1 MGAAASTASSLP
13 LERWTAEQRGRRAAR
28 DDAVNEAA
36 VARFLGSA
44 AVAGSLWALKGSEEI
59 AAWCESRGVDAS
71 VAAALD
77 RPRGAVEALAVPLSV
92 FQRRVGAPLG
102 VYRMAVAKLIRHG
115 GFDFYRVLYRDLT
128 ASVVSPLQD
137 WAWVRHVGAGTY
149 GNVCAVRSLH
159 NDSTVACKLLGCDDD
174 ARRMLGVRACTD
186 VGDAQ
191 QEMARLT
198 QVSSPHCVRLRQYAT
213 VAEPLILWALTDLCG
228 RRCPAPEAA
237 AAAGRRASSWWRD
250 ATAGLAAIH
259 KLRVA
264 HRDVKTENIFL
275 HGCGTPAFLAPE
287 ILSNQPYTLKAD
299 VWSLGCVFFET
310 VAGRPLNA
318 MAHDDDTIVAQFREA
333 AAARGLPGLFPR
345 VFERILRR
353 DPDDRPSSS
362 DVLAAFDD
370 DETPPLGKS
379 GSARVAPAPPDET
392 VAAAAWR
399 QRQLKRRASSSKPKP
414 PAPRPAPAP
423 AAPKP
428 PPSREVERLAS
439 FLKEA
444 LDDAEPPRDAAADER
459 KARQR
464 AAEDAKAIA
473 ELERG
478 AASVR
483 DFHSAPPTAA
493 AVRERAPVP
502 AEPDEPAAPVN

>member
-1 MGAAASTASSLP
+1 M
-13 LERWTAEQRGRRAAR
+13 
-28 DDAVNEAA
+28 V
-36 VARFLGSA
+36 
-44 AVAGSLWALKGSEEI
+44 
-59 AAWCESRGVDAS
+59 
-71 VAAALD
+71 
-77 RPRGAVEALAVPLSV
+77 
-92 FQRRVGAPLG
+92 
-102 VYRMAVAKLIRHG
+102 
-115 GFDFYRVLYRDLT
+115 
-128 ASVVSPLQD
+128 
-137 WAWVRHVGAGTY
+137 
-149 GNVCAVRSLH
+149 
-159 NDSTVACKLLGCDDD
+159 
-174 ARRMLGVRACTD
+174 
-186 VGDAQ
+186 
-191 QEMARLT
+191 RLT

-213 VAEPLILWALTDLCG
+213 VAEPLILWALTDLCEG
-228 RRCPAPEAA
+228 GALSERLKRRPPPAA
-237 AAAGRRASSWWRD
+237 ARLERWWRD

-275 HGCGTPAFLAPE
+275 TSCGTPAFLAPE

-362 DVLAAFDD
+362 DAPRLRRRRNAAAGQVG
-370 DETPPLGKS
+370 LR
-379 GSARVAPAPPDET
+379 ARRVAPAPAQAPRVVEQAEAARAAPGARARGAE
-392 VAAAAWR
+392 AAAVAR
-399 QRQLKRRASSSKPKP
+399 GRAP
-414 PAPRPAPAP
+414 
-423 AAPKP
+423 
-428 PPSREVERLAS
+428 AS

-483 DFHSAPPTAA
+483 DFHRARTADRRRPSA
-493 AVRERAPVP
+493 REPRFQQSQTSPRLP
-502 AEPDEPAAPVN
+502 

>member
-13 LERWTAEQRGRRAAR
+13 LERWTAEQVASAVASCGGKYEGYGPAIVENGINGDLLVSPGLDLDGMFVEIGVSKLHATRLAADFRKLLAPAEVTADGPGKASAPREGPSSDAR
-28 DDAVNEAA
+28 DDAVNEEA

-59 AAWCESRGVDAS
+59 AVARGRA
-71 VAAALD
+71 
-77 RPRGAVEALAVPLSV
+77 
-92 FQRRVGAPLG
+92 LG

-186 VGDAQ
+186 VSEAQ
-191 QEMARLT
+191 QEMVRLT

-213 VAEPLILWALTDLCG
+213 VAEPLILWALTDLCEG
-228 RRCPAPEAA
+228 GALSERLKRRPPPAA
-237 AAAGRRASSWWRD
+237 ARLERWWRD

-275 HGCGTPAFLAPE
+275 TSVDDGAAAVVGDLGISKELNSTSSLMLTQCGTPAFLAPE

-310 VAGRPLNA
+310 
-318 MAHDDDTIVAQFREA
+318 
-333 AAARGLPGLFPR
+333 
-345 VFERILRR
+345 
-353 DPDDRPSSS
+353 
-362 DVLAAFDD
+362 
-370 DETPPLGKS
+370 
-379 GSARVAPAPPDET
+379 
-392 VAAAAWR
+392 AAWR

-428 PPSREVERLAS
+428 PPSREVGAPAS

-483 DFHSAPPTAA
+483 DFHRAPPTAA
-493 AVRERAPVP
+493 AAREPRFQQSQTSPRLP
-502 AEPDEPAAPVN
+502 

>member
-1 MGAAASTASSLP
+1 M
-13 LERWTAEQRGRRAAR
+13 
-28 DDAVNEAA
+28 
-36 VARFLGSA
+36 
-44 AVAGSLWALKGSEEI
+44 
-59 AAWCESRGVDAS
+59 
-71 VAAALD
+71 
-77 RPRGAVEALAVPLSV
+77 
-92 FQRRVGAPLG
+92 
-102 VYRMAVAKLIRHG
+102 
-115 GFDFYRVLYRDLT
+115 
-128 ASVVSPLQD
+128 
-137 WAWVRHVGAGTY
+137 RHVGAGTY

-186 VGDAQ
+186 VSEAQ
-191 QEMARLT
+191 QEMVRLT

-213 VAEPLILWALTDLCG
+213 VAEPLILWALTDLCEG
-228 RRCPAPEAA
+228 GALSERLKRRPPPAA
-237 AAAGRRASSWWRD
+237 ARLERWWRD

-275 HGCGTPAFLAPE
+275 TSVDDGAAAAVVGDLGISKELNSTSSLMLTQCGTPAFLAPE

-353 DPDDRPSSS
+353 DPEGRPSSS
-362 DVLAAFDD
+362 EVLAAFDD
-370 DETPPLGKS
+370 DTPPLGKS

-392 VAAAAWR
+392 VAAVEAKAAPPRRGVVVVEDLGDDAEAASLQAAWR

-483 DFHSAPPTAA
+483 DFHRARTADRRRPSA
-493 AVRERAPVP
+493 REPRFQQSQTSPRLP
-502 AEPDEPAAPVN
+502 

>member
-1 MGAAASTASSLP
+1 MEVSISGAGCRPTIAAALY
-13 LERWTAEQRGRRAAR
+13 G
-28 DDAVNEAA
+28 DAAA
-36 VARFLGSA
+36 VAA
-44 AVAGSLWALKGSEEI
+44 M
-59 AAWCESRGVDAS
+59 
-71 VAAALD
+71 AALD
-77 RPRGAVEALAVPLSV
+77 PRNDALVAEFAAYVNFSRASLERLWNENISSFAVLPCDAPPRRSREPTPTRLELRNAAPIVAADPCDLGAVRVPGEPVDVRELLAYAPFAFEGLVDESRDYEPMFAEL
-92 FQRRVGAPLG
+92 FDERGFAAPFGLTTAERRHPCFNYSWA
-102 VYRMAVAKLIRHG
+102 HG
-115 GFDFYRVLYRDLT
+115 DT
-128 ASVVSPLQD
+128 
-137 WAWVRHVGAGTY
+137 
-149 GNVCAVRSLH
+149 
-159 NDSTVACKLLGCDDD
+159 
-174 ARRMLGVRACTD
+174 
-186 VGDAQ
+186 
-191 QEMARLT
+191 
-198 QVSSPHCVRLRQYAT
+198 
-213 VAEPLILWALTDLCG
+213 
-228 RRCPAPEAA
+228 
-237 AAAGRRASSWWRD
+237 
-250 ATAGLAAIH
+250 
-259 KLRVA
+259 
-264 HRDVKTENIFL
+264 
-275 HGCGTPAFLAPE
+275 
-287 ILSNQPYTLKAD
+287 
-299 VWSLGCVFFET
+299 WSLGCVFFET

-370 DETPPLGKS
+370 ETPPLGKS

-392 VAAAAWR
+392 VAAVEAKAAPPRRGVVVVEDLGDDAEAASLQAAWR

-483 DFHSAPPTAA
+483 DFHRARTADRRRPSA
-493 AVRERAPVP
+493 REPRFQQSQTSPRLP
-502 AEPDEPAAPVN
+502 